1 MDKTITLDYGSG
13 GRKTASLIHEL
24 ILPAFGNRYLSTL
37 SDGAVLPG
45 AESLVFSTDSFV
57 VSPLFFPG
65 GSIGKLAICGTL
77 NDVAMAGGEP
87 RYISLSLVIE
97 EGFETH
103 LLENILEDAAAEVR
117 KAGVFVVTGDTK
129 VVEKGSCDGVFIN
142 TAGIGV
148 LKRPGLSPAAM
159 KSGDAVL
166 VSGPL
171 GNHGMTILLA
181 RHPQL
186 LEGDL
191 RSDCANLAPLAA
203 ALYSLGEDL
212 KVLRDPTRGGLATVL
227 SELAE
232 SAQLGMEI
240 REKDVPVDPS
250 VRAACEILGMDP
262 LYSANEGKLIAVVS
276 ADRAQEAL
284 ALLRRFPE
292 GEKAAII
299 GEICEDHP
307 GLPVLRTPWGSSRIL
322 TALAGA
328 QFPRIC

>member
-97 EGFETH
+97 EGFETR

-117 KAGVFVVTGDTK
+117 KAGIFVVTGDTK

-191 RSDCANLAPLAA
+191 RSDCANLSPLAA

-240 REKDVPVDPS
+240 REKDVPVEPS